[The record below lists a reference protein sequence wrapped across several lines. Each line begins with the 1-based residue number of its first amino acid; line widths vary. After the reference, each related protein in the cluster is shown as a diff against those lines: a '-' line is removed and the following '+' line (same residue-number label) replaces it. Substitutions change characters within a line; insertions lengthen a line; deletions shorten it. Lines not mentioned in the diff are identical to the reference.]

1 MCISFHLKI
10 NLLLLNEL
18 LYLELLQNMSRIGA
32 VKQEDAP
39 INLVESQKTVFGVCD
54 MDRLNPVYPATETS

>member
-39 INLVESQKTVFGVCD
+39 INLVESQKNCLWGL
-54 MDRLNPVYPATETS
+54 RHN